1 MKLERSGAIAGLVFV
16 VLLALAGGL
25 GGQPPA
31 AGDTTSEI
39 NAYLAGHQTGLEAG
53 VWLLGL
59 GVVALTW
66 WFGVLWRRMV
76 NAEGRTHLAAA
87 SLIGLVLAGPLALA
101 SAAVW
106 ATAANRVDDLGP
118 SAAGFYTLGAM
129 LLGAEGFG
137 LAAHLAATNI
147 LAARTGM
154 LPSWLVGAGLL
165 SAAGFLI
172 SAVLSGAD
180 IRSSGPL
187 GLGAFVLWCAWVLG
201 VSYRFWTGE
210 PSTARAQGV

>member
-1 MKLERSGAIAGLVFV
+1 MKQERAGAIAGLVFV
-16 VLLALAGGL
+16 VLLALAGVL
-25 GGQPPA
+25 GGTSLA
-31 AGDTTSEI
+31 ADATTGEV
-39 NAYLAGHQTGLEAG
+39 NAYLAGHQTELEAG

-59 GVVALTW
+59 GVVALTR
-66 WFGVLWRRMV
+66 WFGVFWMRMV
-76 NAEGRTHLAAA
+76 NAEGSTHLAAV
-87 SLIGLVLAGPLALA
+87 SLIGLVVAGPLALA

-106 ATAANRVDDLGP
+106 ATAANRVDELGP
-118 SAAGFYTLGAM
+118 SAAGFYVLGAM

-137 LAAHLAATNI
+137 LAAHLAANI

-180 IRSSGPL
+180 FTSSGPL
-187 GLGAFVLWCAWVLG
+187 GLAAFVLWCAWILG
-201 VSYRFWTGE
+201 VSYQLWTGE
-210 PSTARAQGV
+210 RSIPRAQPG

>member
-1 MKLERSGAIAGLVFV
+1 MKQERAGAIAGLVFV

-25 GGQPPA
+25 GGKPPA
-31 AGDTTSEI
+31 AGDPASEI
-39 NAYLAGHQTGLEAG
+39 TAYLAGHQTELEAG

-66 WFGVLWRRMV
+66 WFGVFWMRKV
-76 NAEGRTHLAAA
+76 NAEGSTHLAAV
-87 SLIGLVLAGPLALA
+87 SLIGLVVAGPLALA

-106 ATAANRVDDLGP
+106 ATAANRVDELGP
-118 SAAGFYTLGAM
+118 SAAGFYVLGAM

-137 LAAHLAATNI
+137 LAAHLAANI

-180 IRSSGPL
+180 FTSSGPL
-187 GLGAFVLWCAWVLG
+187 GLAAFVLWCAWILG
-201 VSYRFWTGE
+201 VSYQLWTGE
-210 PSTARAQGV
+210 RSIPRAQPG